1 MSKTTDFYL
10 AHLAEA
16 HGMKLATL
24 DENIAHHAVFVIP
37 KPPSL
42 AASLPP
48 SAPTPPRPP
57 SSI

>member
-1 MSKTTDFYL
+1 MNL

-24 DENIAHHAVFVIP
+24 DEHIAHHAVFVIP

-48 SAPTPPRPP
+48 SLPTPPRHP
-57 SSI
+57 SST

>member
-1 MSKTTDFYL
+1 MNL

-24 DENIAHHAVFVIP
+24 DEHIAHHAVFVIP

-48 SAPTPPRPP
+48 SLPTPPRTQG
-57 SSI
+57 

>member
-1 MSKTTDFYL
+1 MNL

-24 DENIAHHAVFVIP
+24 DEHIAHHAVFVIP

-42 AASLPP
+42 AASLPRLARFGKQGTE
-48 SAPTPPRPP
+48 SLR
-57 SSI
+57 